1 MSLSNTFET
10 HILQYLFKTD
20 SLTRPTQYHLALYT
34 AAPND
39 AGGGT
44 EVSGNGYT
52 RKTVAWT
59 VSGNTA
65 TNTSAIEFPAC
76 TGSAWGTIT
85 HIGVH
90 TASSGGDLIIHSA
103 LAVSKVVAVGDVMRV
118 NAGQLSLSLD

>member
-10 HILQYLFKTD
+10 HVLTYLFKTD

-59 VSGNTA
+59 VSGNNA

-90 TASSGGDLIIHSA
+90 TASSGGDLIVHSVLTA
-103 LAVSKVVAVGDVMRV
+103 AKSIAVGDVLRV
-118 NAGQLSLSLD
+118 NIGELDVNLD